1 MQINAM
7 RIANS
12 ILGVTLLSLLAAAL
26 VSGQVRAKQ
35 EHPRMVAFN
44 DGQMPANGLVLARDD
59 FRGLGS
65 IPELSQKLA
74 ELPVSIQIN
83 VDGVLIR
90 SEIAGALRQLADQ

>member
-26 VSGQVRAKQ
+26 ISGQVRAKQ
-35 EHPRMVAFN
+35 EHPGMVAF
-44 DGQMPANGLVLARDD
+44 DAREMPADGLVLARDD
-59 FRGLGS
+59 FKALGS
-65 IPELSQKLA
+65 VPELSQKLA
-74 ELPVSIQIN
+74 ELPVTIQIN

-90 SEIAGALRQLADQ
+90 PEIAGVLRQLADQ